1 MAAFYNG
8 DAFTNS
14 PAGQL
19 PTNATGEV
27 GRMVEVM
34 YDRDDENFTH
44 RIKIES
50 M

>member
-1 MAAFYNG
+1 M
-8 DAFTNS
+8 NS
-14 PAGQL
+14 SAGQL

-27 GRMVEVM
+27 GRTVEAM

-44 RIKIES
+44 RVKIES